1 MPSSELTA
9 APYPLK
15 LFKKDGTEE
24 EFLASPLTDQDYD
37 SLDQWVQSQV
47 VAIARNSL
55 REEEVSQA
63 QYDEEMGI
71 AYTAAL
77 GISIYEPRGIAV
89 VNTPAGVA
97 RILWQMI
104 HKEHPTIKHKDLIG
118 YCRQIENRTEILSV
132 FRKLNPGDVAPEDS
146 DEEPEK
152 NE

>member
-1 MPSSELTA
+1 MTNPSLTE

-37 SLDQWVQSQV
+37 SLDHWVQSQV

-55 REEEVSQA
+55 RESEVTQA

-71 AYTAAL
+71 AYTSAL
-77 GISIYEPRGIAV
+77 GVSIYEPRGVAV

-97 RILWQMI
+97 RIFWQMI
-104 HKEHPTIKHKDLIG
+104 RKEHPTIKHKDLIG

-132 FRKLNPGDVAPEDS
+132 FRKLNPGDTAPE